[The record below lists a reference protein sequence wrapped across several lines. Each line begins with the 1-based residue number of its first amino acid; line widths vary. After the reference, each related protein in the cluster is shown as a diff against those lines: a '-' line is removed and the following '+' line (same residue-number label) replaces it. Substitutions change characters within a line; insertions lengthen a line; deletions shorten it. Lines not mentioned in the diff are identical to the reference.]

1 MAERYYCPEGV
12 GGEIVTLAAEE
23 ATHLARVSRLGVGA
37 VVEVFDG
44 KGLARHAAVIEIARD
59 RVVLQPEGPA
69 LPGRAAA
76 LELTLA
82 TAVPKGERFDWL
94 VEKATELGVV
104 RLVPLLCERSVV
116 DPRGTKLERMRRL
129 VVEASKQCR
138 RDRLMELEAPLR
150 WADWL
155 VSPHVLSADVKL
167 AADPEGATFDAW
179 PPLETGARVVAAVGP
194 EGGFTTSEIDAA
206 RARLWTIVS
215 LGATILRIET
225 AGLALA
231 MSAQARVNP
240 PTSPAYGVN
249 PT

>member
-12 GGEIVTLAAEE
+12 SGATAVLAADE
-23 ATHLARVSRLGVGA
+23 AAHLARVSRLGVGA

-44 KGLARHAAVIEIARD
+44 KGLARRAEVLEVARN
-59 RVVLQPEGPA
+59 RVVLRLDGDPLPE
-69 LPGRAAA
+69 RAAV

-82 TAVPKGERFDWL
+82 VAVPKGERFDWL

-116 DPRGTKLERMRRL
+116 DPRDAKLERLRRL
-129 VVEASKQCR
+129 VVEASKQSR
-138 RDRLMELEAPLR
+138 RDRLMSIEKPVR
-150 WADWL
+150 WADFL
-155 VSPHVLSADVKL
+155 GSKAVLEAHAKL
-167 AADPEGATFDAW
+167 AAHPGGATCSDW
-179 PPLETGARVVAAVGP
+179 PAIAAGARVVAAVGP

-206 RARLWTIVS
+206 RASGWTIVS

-231 MSAQARVNP
+231 VAVAARVEP
-240 PTSPAYGVN
+240 TTSPAHGAI
-249 PT
+249 